1 MKKYICKGKVIVIL
15 FAGLLAL
22 SNCTSTKNVGNENR
36 NMTASPVKNMIDS
49 QKFIFI
55 AEMVNPLRGR
65 NRHLT
70 SRYDVA
76 VSHDTLVSYLPYFGR
91 AYTAPLNSSESGI
104 QFTSTDFSYNF
115 TELKPN
121 KWEVL
126 VKPNDVSNGPELR
139 FTIFDNGSASLMVTS
154 NSKDPI
160 SFTGHLKQ

>member
-1 MKKYICKGKVIVIL
+1 MKKYICTSKVIVTL

-22 SNCTSTKNVGNENR
+22 SNCTSTKMAGNENS
-36 NMTASPVKNMIDS
+36 NMTVSSVKNMIDS

-65 NRHLT
+65 NRQLT
-70 SRYDVA
+70 SRYDVT
-76 VSHDTLVSYLPYFGR
+76 VQNDSLVSYLPYFGR
-91 AYTAPLNSSESGI
+91 AYTAPLNSSEAGI
-104 QFTSTDFSYNF
+104 QFTSTNFSYHL
-115 TELKPN
+115 TQLKNN
-121 KWEVL
+121 KWEVV
-126 VKPNDVSNGPELR
+126 VKPNDVTSGPELR